1 MSGEQSAQIKDTSND
16 NSAVSGFFYALAA
29 YLTWGFLPL
38 YMKAIEHI
46 PAVEIVAHRIL
57 WSIPV
62 ATVILVALGRTSDF
76 LRALK
81 SPKNLG
87 MMFVTAL
94 LVSVNW
100 GVYVWSISANIASQA
115 ALGYYINPL
124 LSILLGVFLLGE
136 KLTRLQIFAIMLAF
150 LAVVIMTVAMGALP
164 WAALV
169 MAVSFT
175 FYGYLRKTVDIGP
188 TQGFLLEVVLMAPFA
203 VAYLIWLGVNGAN
216 HFNDGDWNS
225 WLLAGT
231 GLATAI
237 PLILYASGAKR
248 LRLSTIGL
256 MQYIAPTMI
265 FLFAVFAFNEPMSG
279 WQLVAFVLIW
289 MALALYSVSI
299 FQQRKRLN

>member
-1 MSGEQSAQIKDTSND
+1 MSVEQSTQSENTTADK
-16 NSAVSGFFYALAA
+16 SAVSGFFYALLA
-29 YLTWGFLPL
+29 YLIWGLLPI

-62 ATVILVALGRTSDF
+62 AAIILVVLGRTRDF
-76 LRALK
+76 ISALR
-81 SPKNLG
+81 SPKILG
-87 MMFVTAL
+87 MIFISATLISM
-94 LVSVNW
+94 NW
-100 GVYVWSISANIASQA
+100 GVYIWSISVNIASQA

-136 KLTRLQIFAIMLAF
+136 KMTRLQLFAILLAF
-150 LAVVIMTVAMGALP
+150 LAVVLMTVAMGALP
-164 WAALV
+164 WVAIVL
-169 MAVSFT
+169 AVSFT
-175 FYGYLRKTVDIGP
+175 IYGYLRKTVDIGP
-188 TQGFLLEVVLMAPFA
+188 TQGFLLEVILMSPFA
-203 VAYLIWLGVNGAN
+203 AAYLIWLSVNGVN

-231 GLATAI
+231 GLVTAI
-237 PLILYASGAKR
+237 PLILYASGAKK

-265 FLFAVFAFNEPMSG
+265 FLFAVFVFNEPMSG
-279 WQLVAFVLIW
+279 WQLVAFILIW

-299 FQQRKRLN
+299 FQQRKR

>member
-1 MSGEQSAQIKDTSND
+1 MSVEPSQSDSTAVAD
-16 NSAVSGFFYALAA
+16 NSATAGFFYALMA
-29 YLTWGFLPL
+29 YLTWGFLPI
-38 YMKAIEHI
+38 YMKAMEHI

-62 ATVILVALGRTSDF
+62 AAIILVALGRTSDF
-76 LRALK
+76 FRALK
-81 SPKNLG
+81 SPKILG
-87 MMFVTAL
+87 MMFITAVL
-94 LVSVNW
+94 ISVNW
-100 GVYVWSISANIASQA
+100 GVYIWSISANIASQA

-136 KLTRLQIFAIMLAF
+136 KLSKLQLFAILLAF
-150 LAVVIMTVAMGALP
+150 IAVVMMTVAMGALP

-175 FYGYLRKTVDIGP
+175 IYGYLRKTVDIGP
-188 TQGFLLEVVLMAPFA
+188 TQGFLLEVALLAPFA
-203 VAYLIWLGVNGAN
+203 AAYLIWLSMTGAN
-216 HFNDGDWNS
+216 HFSDGNWNS

-265 FLFAVFAFNEPMSG
+265 FLFAVFVFNEPMSG
-279 WQLVAFVLIW
+279 WQLVAFILIW

-299 FQQRKRLN
+299 FQQRKR

>member
-1 MSGEQSAQIKDTSND
+1 MSVEQSQTNGAYTTD
-16 NSAVSGFFYALAA
+16 NSAKAGFFYALTA
-29 YLTWGFLPL
+29 YLIWGFLPL
-38 YMKAIEHI
+38 YMKALEHI

-62 ATVILVALGRTSDF
+62 AAVILVALGRTSDF
-76 LRALK
+76 LRAFRM
-81 SPKNLG
+81 PKVLA
-87 MMFVTAL
+87 MMFITAL

-100 GVYVWSISANIASQA
+100 GVYVWAISVNIASQA

-136 KLTRLQIFAIMLAF
+136 KLTRLQIFAVLLAF
-150 LAVVIMTVAMGALP
+150 LAVVMMTVAMGALP

-175 FYGYLRKTVDIGP
+175 IYGYLRKTVDIGP
-188 TQGFLLEVVLMAPFA
+188 TQGFLLEVILMAPFA
-203 VAYLIWLGVNGAN
+203 AAYLIWISVNGTN

-265 FLFAVFAFNEPMSG
+265 FLFAVFVFNEPMSV

-299 FQQRKRLN
+299 FQQRKH

>member
-1 MSGEQSAQIKDTSND
+1 MSADRPLSGTDSSEG
-16 NSAVSGFFYALAA
+16 NSATAGFFYALAA
-29 YLTWGFLPL
+29 YLTWGLLPV
-38 YMKAIEHI
+38 YMKALEHI

-62 ATVILVALGRTSDF
+62 AAVILVALGRTGDF
-76 LRALK
+76 FRAFQK
-81 SPKNLG
+81 PKILA
-87 MMFVTAL
+87 MIFITAML
-94 LVSVNW
+94 ISVNW
-100 GVYVWSISANIASQA
+100 GVYIWSISANIASQA

-136 KLTRLQIFAIMLAF
+136 KLTKLQLFAILLAF
-150 LAVVIMTVAMGALP
+150 TAVVLMTVAMGTLP

-175 FYGYLRKTVDIGP
+175 LYGYLRKTVDIGP
-188 TQGFLLEVVLMAPFA
+188 TQGFLLEVVLMSPFA
-203 VAYLIWLGVNGAN
+203 AGYLIWLSMNGQN
-216 HFNDGDWNS
+216 HFNDGNWNI

-265 FLFAVFAFNEPMSG
+265 FLFAVFSFGEFLSI
-279 WQLVAFVLIW
+279 WQVIAFVLIW
-289 MALALYSVSI
+289 IALALYSVSI
-299 FQQRKRLN
+299 FQQRKR

>member
-1 MSGEQSAQIKDTSND
+1 MSVEPSQSDSTAVAD
-16 NSAVSGFFYALAA
+16 NSATAGFFYALMA
-29 YLTWGFLPL
+29 YLTWGFLPI
-38 YMKAIEHI
+38 YMKAMEHI

-62 ATVILVALGRTSDF
+62 AAIILVALGRTSDF
-76 LRALK
+76 FRALK
-81 SPKNLG
+81 SPKILG
-87 MMFVTAL
+87 MMFITAVL
-94 LVSVNW
+94 ISVNW
-100 GVYVWSISANIASQA
+100 GVYIWSISANIASQA

-136 KLTRLQIFAIMLAF
+136 KLSKLQLFAILLAF
-150 LAVVIMTVAMGALP
+150 IAVVMMTVAMGALP

-175 FYGYLRKTVDIGP
+175 IYGYLRKTVDIGP
-188 TQGFLLEVVLMAPFA
+188 TQGFLLEVALLAPFA
-203 VAYLIWLGVNGAN
+203 AAYLIWLSMTGTN
-216 HFNDGDWNS
+216 HFNDGNWNG

-265 FLFAVFAFNEPMSG
+265 FLFAVFVFNEPMSG
-279 WQLVAFVLIW
+279 WQLVAFILIW

-299 FQQRKRLN
+299 FQQRKR

>member
-1 MSGEQSAQIKDTSND
+1 MSVEHSQSDSTAASN
-16 NSAVSGFFYALAA
+16 NSATTGFFYALTA
-29 YLTWGFLPL
+29 YLTWGFLPI

-62 ATVILVALGRTSDF
+62 AAIILVMLGRTSDF
-76 LRALK
+76 ARALK
-81 SPKNLG
+81 TPKILG
-87 MMFVTAL
+87 MMFITAVL
-94 LVSVNW
+94 ISVNW
-100 GVYVWSISANIASQA
+100 GVYIWSISANIASQA

-124 LSILLGVFLLGE
+124 ISILLGVFLLGE
-136 KLTRLQIFAIMLAF
+136 KLTGLQLFAILLAF
-150 LAVVIMTVAMGALP
+150 MAVIVMTVAMGALP

-169 MAVSFT
+169 MAVSFAI
-175 FYGYLRKTVDIGP
+175 YGYLRKTVDIGP

-203 VAYLIWLGVNGAN
+203 AVYLSWLGMNGN
-216 HFNDGDWNS
+216 SHFNDGNWNS

-265 FLFAVFAFNEPMSG
+265 FLFAVFVFNEPMSG

-299 FQQRKRLN
+299 FQQRKR